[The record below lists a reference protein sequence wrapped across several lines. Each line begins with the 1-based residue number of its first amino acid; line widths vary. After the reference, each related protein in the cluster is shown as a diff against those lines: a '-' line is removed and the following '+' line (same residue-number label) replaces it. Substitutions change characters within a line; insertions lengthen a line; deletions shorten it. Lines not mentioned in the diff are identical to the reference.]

1 MTCGNGL
8 QVFSPVLVIN
18 GAIEAYKAK
27 LAAGNDASRMAA
39 DLAAR
44 ELAVQQREAEL
55 GTQYKIALIGHWYE
69 PVSLLGYIMVIYL
82 AKVIIW
88 DKVFG
93 ALTAG
98 STDPITGDVGQ
109 WAGMIILFL
118 VGKRGAEN
126 VSAILT
132 ALLRCR

>member
-1 MTCGNGL
+1 MWQWL
-8 QVFSPVLVIN
+8 ASFLASPVIK

-27 LAAGNDASRMAA
+27 LAAGNDAGRITA

-82 AKVIIW
+82 GKVIIW

-93 ALTAG
+93 ALTDG

-126 VSAILT
+126 VSAIF
-132 ALLRCR
+132 AGLLRRR

>member
-1 MTCGNGL
+1 MWTWLASFLGG
-8 QVFSPVLVIN
+8 PVVN

-27 LAAGNDASRMAA
+27 LAAGNDAGHIAA

-55 GTQYKIALIGHWYE
+55 GTHYKIALIGRWYE

-88 DKVFG
+88 DKVLA
-93 ALTAG
+93 ALTNG

-126 VSAILT
+126 VSAIL
-132 ALLRCR
+132 AGLLRRR